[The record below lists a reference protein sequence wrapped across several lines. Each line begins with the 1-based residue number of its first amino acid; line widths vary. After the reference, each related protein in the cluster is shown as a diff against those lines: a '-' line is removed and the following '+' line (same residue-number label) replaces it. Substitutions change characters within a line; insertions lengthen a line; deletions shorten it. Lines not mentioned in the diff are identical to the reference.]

1 MKYKVSV
8 IAVETAYLH
17 VLCTAFKSITL
28 KPFSKSYLEQNF
40 IPILQVIDSFQS
52 KKVTGF
58 VPVSSLSNAFGICDD
73 KLHCKIPAHVTDKTE
88 IIS

>member
-1 MKYKVSV
+1 MYSFQKHSS
-8 IAVETAYLH
+8 ET
-17 VLCTAFKSITL
+17 
-28 KPFSKSYLEQNF
+28 FSKSYLEQNF

-58 VPVSSLSNAFGICDD
+58 VPDAAFGICDD

-88 IIS
+88 ITS